1 MFLPLYSAAVV
12 LNTEAFAD
20 IYTMNLIRTP
30 FRYTYRNVIVLI
42 AAACLLI
49 LLLTMVS
56 PAMYRLLALTP
67 LLTIR
72 ARMYWQVFT
81 YQFVH
86 GSFWHLFS
94 NMLGLLIFGTAVER
108 KIGSREFLLFYL
120 LTATLCGIAAC
131 AGYSFF
137 GLWRVGLVGASGAV
151 FAVMYLFAVLF
162 PRSTIFVFGLI
173 PVPAPLLII
182 IYGCMEV
189 YDMLFTY
196 DSVAH
201 SVHLSGLFFAW
212 LYIRIRFGIK
222 PLKIWNFIR

>member
-1 MFLPLYSAAVV
+1 MPIYYS
-12 LNTEAFAD
+12 
-20 IYTMNLIRTP
+20 MSLIRTP
-30 FRYTYRNVIVLI
+30 FHYTYRNVTVLI
-42 AAACLLI
+42 AAACLMV

-56 PAMYRLLALTP
+56 PTLYRILALTP
-67 LLTIR
+67 LLTVR
-72 ARMYWQVFT
+72 AHMYWQVFT

-94 NMLGLLIFGTAVER
+94 NMLGLL
-108 KIGSREFLLFYL
+108 LFYL

-131 AGYSFF
+131 TGYSFF

>member
-1 MFLPLYSAAVV
+1 
-12 LNTEAFAD
+12 
-20 IYTMNLIRTP
+20 MNLIRTP
-30 FRYTYRNVIVLI
+30 FRYVYRNMTVLI

-49 LLLTMVS
+49 LILTMLS
-56 PAMYRLLALTP
+56 PTLYRMLALTP

-72 ARMYWQVFT
+72 GHMYWQVFT

-94 NMLGLLIFGTAVER
+94 NMVGLLIFGTAVER
-108 KIGSREFLLFYL
+108 KIGSHEFLLFYL

-131 AGYSFF
+131 TSYSFL

-162 PRSTIFVFGLI
+162 PHSTIFVFGLI

-182 IYGCMEV
+182 GYGCIEV

-212 LYIRIRFGIK
+212 LYIRIRFRIK
-222 PLKIWNFIR
+222 LLKVWKFIR